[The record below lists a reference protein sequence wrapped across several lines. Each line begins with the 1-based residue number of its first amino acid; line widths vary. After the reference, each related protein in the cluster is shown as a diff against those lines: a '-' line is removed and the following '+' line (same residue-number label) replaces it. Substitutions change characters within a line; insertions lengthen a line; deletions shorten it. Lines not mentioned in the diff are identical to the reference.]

1 LTSYW
6 RNPAVAQQQQVFPE
20 YLGDIDSEALLQN
33 LKNVNSYFNS
43 IDNIRRDVPKGFEV
57 MAEITED
64 KELVRL
70 VLKPITSRRSLWK

>member
-1 LTSYW
+1 M
-6 RNPAVAQQQQVFPE
+6 AQQQQVFPE